1 MVTRR
6 FGIACLISAV
16 IGLSAAVTPASA
28 ASTYTWTISCRG
40 NYDASVYWTWLQD
53 GQAIIGSETWTGC
66 TGTDKVSGGGD
77 IPVGATGVYAQLRVF
92 AWDASDDHSQT
103 VSFGAS
109 GSFSVSLHGSIKWT
123 GDVCE
128 AAGCNV
134 IQSYHEAATFK
145 MS

>member
-1 MVTRR
+1 M
-6 FGIACLISAV
+6 
-16 IGLSAAVTPASA
+16 
-28 ASTYTWTISCRG
+28 G
-40 NYDASVYWTWLQD
+40 N
-53 GQAIIGSETWTGC
+53 
-66 TGTDKVSGGGD
+66 DKVSGGGD

-92 AWDASDDHSQT
+92 AWDASDDQSQT

-128 AAGCNV
+128 RPSCNV
-134 IQSYHEAATFK
+134 IQSYHESATFK